1 MIRTPLIEKILN
13 TAETNKIL
21 VEKLLDG
28 YEKGEAEG
36 ESINITDS
44 ANLPM
49 ILRPQGQIIQ
59 DTRNGYNL
67 LNITN
72 YTDSANLISSID
84 NGKIVITS
92 KKNSEYNYE
101 QVIFFNDIE
110 LKAGTTYTLSKKM
123 EIISGT
129 PFAVTGLAELY
140 KENSWI
146 KVISIGSATEF
157 DSKASF
163 NVEEDGIYRIRFKF
177 VNAES
182 AGEEIFSVSLSNLM
196 LYEGSE
202 EKEYEEYGQMPSTS
216 FPSPIKNVEGNY
228 KILNRNKN
236 YFEFT
241 NNVNEQTYIGVTT
254 SCYSNKMKI
263 NGTSIASGTPFLEK
277 IPKLKKGK
285 YKVSIKLDIKK
296 TITTNNQA
304 YAFYFRDVENRDNII
319 FQFASNV
326 DFLINRF
333 SKTVNLDDD
342 KQLYASLF
350 TNSAGITFN
359 DMDVEFQIEKIDKE
373 SDEATEIIEP
383 QSQNLPLTLPEG
395 IKLYGKEDGFVYLT
409 EEQAT
414 ELELVDGEGWYVYN
428 EWGEIVRVGTEHF
441 IEIESIRT
449 PKTYVYQFDYT
460 KLMSPTNN
468 NVTGAKCNYFNE
480 NTANNI
486 WSTKTDL
493 EAFSLNINHTLHI
506 RTEIAPDLFKTWL
519 EEKNTEGNPLKVVG
533 KLVNPTYTKITDKNF
548 IKQLE
553 ELQKVFSHEG
563 ITNIDTYST
572 DSLDKAPLIISAE
585 YLKSQKIINKNLDE
599 RITNL
604 EALLLEQ

>member
-1 MIRTPLIEKILN
+1 MLRTPLIERLLN
-13 TAETNKIL
+13 TTEINKIL

-28 YEKGEAEG
+28 YEKGQAEG
-36 ESINITDS
+36 ESIHITDGS
-44 ANLPM
+44 NLPM
-49 ILRPQGQIIQ
+49 ILRPQGQVLQ
-59 DTRNGYNL
+59 VKRNGYNV

-84 NGKIVITS
+84 NEKVVINS

-177 VNAES
+177 VNAKS

-196 LYEGSE
+196 IYEGSE

-236 YFEFT
+236 YFNFIK
-241 NNVNEQTYIGVTT
+241 NVDKQIYIGITT
-254 SCYSNKMKI
+254 SCYSNTIKA
-263 NGTSIASGTPFLEK
+263 NGTSTQAGSPLNEPIQF
-277 IPKLKKGK
+277 LKKGY
-285 YKVSIKLDIKK
+285 YKVSINLDRSKVIN
-296 TITTNNQA
+296 IDNNKA
-304 YAFYFRDVENRDNII
+304 YAIYFRDSEKNII
-319 FQFASNV
+319 TGFASNTN
-326 DFLINRF
+326 INSNISVINLKLDEDITLTAQLF
-333 SKTVNLDDD
+333 VN
-342 KQLYASLF
+342 AP
-350 TNSAGITFN
+350 GITFN
-359 DMDVEFQIEKIDKE
+359 DLEIKIQIEKVEEGADTDIVEPELKE
-373 SDEATEIIEP
+373 L
-383 QSQNLPLTLPEG
+383 NLDIPEG

-414 ELELVDGEGWYVYN
+414 ELKVDGEGWYTVNNYN
-428 EWGEIVRVGTEHF
+428 ERDFSKEPLLTG
-441 IEIESIRT
+441 
-449 PKTYVYQFDYT
+449 KTAGPFVQGYYIIFDDIKGRASLDGNIIYSTHQKQKIPANPSLDAEWLKLDGNLIGQLYPSTHIGVYINYAPET
-460 KLMSPTNN
+460 KQEFVDWFNN
-468 NVTGAKCNYFNE
+468 
-480 NTANNI
+480 
-486 WSTKTDL
+486 L
-493 EAFSLNINHTLHI
+493 
-506 RTEIAPDLFKTWL
+506 APIIIY
-519 EEKNTEGNPLKVVG
+519 PLK
-533 KLVNPTYTKITDKNF
+533 KPAYTKITDKNF

-553 ELQKVFSHEG
+553 NLVKVFSHEG
-563 ITNIDTYST
+563 ITNIDTCST
-572 DSLDKAPLIISAE
+572 DDKEKAPLILSVE
-585 YLKSQKIINKNLDE
+585 YLKSQKIINKNLE
-599 RITNL
+599 TRLTAL
-604 EALLLEQ
+604 ENALINNI

>member
-1 MIRTPLIEKILN
+1 MLRTPLIEKILN
-13 TAETNKIL
+13 TTEINKIL

-236 YFEFT
+236 YFNFIK
-241 NNVNEQTYIGVTT
+241 NVDKQTYIGITT
-254 SCYSNKMKI
+254 SCYSNTIKA
-263 NGTSIASGTPFLEK
+263 NGTSTQAGTPLNEPIQF
-277 IPKLKKGK
+277 LKKGY
-285 YKVSIKLDIKK
+285 YKVSINLDRSKVIN
-296 TITTNNQA
+296 IDNNKA
-304 YAFYFRDVENRDNII
+304 YAIYFRDSEKNII
-319 FQFASNV
+319 TGFASNTN
-326 DFLINRF
+326 INSNISVINLKLDEDITLTAQLF
-333 SKTVNLDDD
+333 VNG
-342 KQLYASLF
+342 
-350 TNSAGITFN
+350 AGITFN
-359 DMDVEFQIEKIDKE
+359 DLEIKIQIEKVEEGADTDIVEPELKE
-373 SDEATEIIEP
+373 L
-383 QSQNLPLTLPEG
+383 NLDIPEG
-395 IKLYGKEDGFVYLT
+395 IKLYGKEDGFAYLT

-414 ELELVDGEGWYVYN
+414 ELELDGEGWYVYN
-428 EWGEIVRVGTEHF
+428 EWGEYTFTGNETLID
-441 IEIESIRT
+441 EITQKGDITNLISMNYSKFTSINN
-449 PKTYVYQFDYT
+449 YT
-460 KLMSPTNN
+460 A
-468 NVTGAKCNYFNE
+468 TGAKCNYFVE
-480 NTANNI
+480 DKADVVWVPSNNI
-486 WSTKTDL
+486 KFSINKT
-493 EAFSLNINHTLHI
+493 HTLHFRI
-506 RTEIAPDLFKTWL
+506 NMTLAEFKTFL

-553 ELQKVFSHEG
+553 DLQKVFSHEG
-563 ITNIDTYST
+563 TTNIDTYSS
-572 DSLDKAPLIISAE
+572 DDKEKAPLILSVE

-604 EALLLEQ
+604 EVLLLEQ

>member
-1 MIRTPLIEKILN
+1 MRTPLIEKILN

-21 VEKLLDG
+21 VEKFLDG

-49 ILRPQGQIIQ
+49 ILRPQGKIIQ

-196 LYEGSE
+196 IYEGSE

-216 FPSPIKNVEGNY
+216 FPSPIKNVEGDY
-228 KILNRNKN
+228 KI
-236 YFEFT
+236 E
-241 NNVNEQTYIGVTT
+241 NVN
-254 SCYSNKMKI
+254 SNLYDI
-263 NGTSIASGTPFLEK
+263 NDLSEKNGNIQIDKDDWISGTIDNSSGSGYVFLNFFSRKKDYIKANKKYYVLLEVK
-277 IPKLKKGK
+277 EVSGTGRLSISSDFQGSSQFTSFGYNFSNLKSNSK
-285 YKVSIKLDIKK
+285 YLSE
-296 TITTNNQA
+296 ITT
-304 YAFYFRDVENRDNII
+304 
-319 FQFASNV
+319 
-326 DFLINRF
+326 INDF
-333 SKTVNLDDD
+333 SKTIFALRSYL
-342 KQLYASLF
+342 QFQSGE
-350 TNSAGITFN
+350 SGSITFRLSLLN
-359 DMDVEFQIEKIDKE
+359 NKPNLEEFIYKKYRSKILELNIPK
-373 SDEATEIIEP
+373 
-383 QSQNLPLTLPEG
+383 Q
-395 IKLYGKEDGFVYLT
+395 IKLYGENDRFVYLSK
-409 EEQAT
+409 EQAT
-414 ELELVDGEGWYVYN
+414 ELELDGEGWYVYN
-428 EWGEIVRVGTEHF
+428 EWGEIVIVGTEKF
-441 IEIESIRT
+441 IEIESVRT
-449 PKTYVYQFDYT
+449 PKTYLYQFDYT
-460 KLMSPTNN
+460 KLMSTGNN
-468 NVTGAKCNYFNE
+468 ILIGAKCNYFNE
-480 NTANNI
+480 DTANNI

-493 EAFSLNINHTLHI
+493 EGFSLNINHTLHI

-563 ITNIDTYST
+563 TTNIDTCST
-572 DSLDKAPLIISAE
+572 DDKEKAPLIISAE
-585 YLKSQKIINKNLDE
+585 YLKSQKIINKNLE
-599 RITNL
+599 TRLTAL
-604 EALLLEQ
+604 ENALINNI

>member
-59 DTRNGYNL
+59 DARSGYNL
-67 LNITN
+67 LPLYKYIDIGFTKTINGITITVLDGFSIKVTGKRTSN
-72 YTDSANLISSID
+72 VPIDFYIFGQFTSTAEVLKLNGVYTFLISENPYTGIRAFLLH
-84 NGKIVITS
+84 
-92 KKNSEYNYE
+92 NSN
-101 QVIFFNDIE
+101 ICLDTNI
-110 LKAGTTYTLSKKM
+110 
-123 EIISGT
+123 
-129 PFAVTGLAELY
+129 
-140 KENSWI
+140 NN
-146 KVISIGSATEF
+146 KVISEELENITVSALLIRIETDNEL
-157 DSKASF
+157 
-163 NVEEDGIYRIRFKF
+163 NEIIYP
-177 VNAES
+177 
-182 AGEEIFSVSLSNLM
+182 M

-202 EKEYEEYGQMPSTS
+202 EKEYEEYGKKPSTI

-236 YFEFT
+236 YFNFIK
-241 NNVNEQTYIGVTT
+241 NVDKQTYIGITT

-285 YKVSIKLDIKK
+285 YKVSIKLDINK

-333 SKTVNLDDD
+333 SKTLNLDDD

-414 ELELVDGEGWYVYN
+414 ELELDGEGWYVYN
-428 EWGEIVRVGTEHF
+428 KWKE
-441 IEIESIRT
+441 
-449 PKTYVYQFDYT
+449 YVATGNENWVLETNVPNTNGFYQYRINNF
-460 KLMSPTNN
+460 LTNVQSN
-468 NVTGAKCNYFNE
+468 PDIFNLENGAYCNYF
-480 NTANNI
+480 
-486 WSTKTDL
+486 
-493 EAFSLNINHTLHI
+493 
-506 RTEIAPDLFKTWL
+506 P
-519 EEKNTEGNPLKVVG
+519 KNTGTINNTVKEEFTIAGSTGSVVVNSVFATVEEFKAWLQEINTSEKPFKIVYLLENPI
-533 KLVNPTYTKITDKNF
+533 YTKITDKNF

-553 ELQKVFSHEG
+553 ELQKVFAYEG
-563 ITNIDTYST
+563 VTNIDTYST
-572 DSLDKAPLIISAE
+572 DDKEKAPLIISAE
-585 YLKSQKIINKNLDE
+585 YLKSQKTINKDLDE

>member
-1 MIRTPLIEKILN
+1 MLRTPLIERLLN
-13 TAETNKIL
+13 TTEINKIL

-28 YEKGEAEG
+28 YEKGQAEG
-36 ESINITDS
+36 ESLHITDGS
-44 ANLPM
+44 NLPM
-49 ILRPQGQIIQ
+49 ILRPQGQVLQ
-59 DTRNGYNL
+59 VKRNGYNV

-84 NGKIVITS
+84 NEKVVITS

-196 LYEGSE
+196 IYEGSE

-236 YFEFT
+236 YFNFIK
-241 NNVNEQTYIGVTT
+241 NVDKQTYIGITT
-254 SCYSNKMKI
+254 SCYSNTIKA
-263 NGTSIASGTPFLEK
+263 NGTSTQAGSSLNKPIQF
-277 IPKLKKGK
+277 LKKGY
-285 YKVSIKLDIKK
+285 YKVSINLDRSKVIN
-296 TITTNNQA
+296 IDNNKA
-304 YAFYFRDVENRDNII
+304 YAIYFRDSEKNVITG
-319 FQFASNV
+319 FASNTN
-326 DFLINRF
+326 INSNISVINLKLDEDITLTAQLF
-333 SKTVNLDDD
+333 VN
-342 KQLYASLF
+342 AP
-350 TNSAGITFN
+350 GITFN
-359 DMDVEFQIEKIDKE
+359 DLEIKIQIEKVEEGANTDIVEPELKE
-373 SDEATEIIEP
+373 L
-383 QSQNLPLTLPEG
+383 NLDIPEG

-414 ELELVDGEGWYVYN
+414 ELKVDGEGWYTVNNYN
-428 EWGEIVRVGTEHF
+428 ERDFSKEPLLTG
-441 IEIESIRT
+441 
-449 PKTYVYQFDYT
+449 KTAGPFVQGYYIIFDDIKGRASLDGNIIYSTHQKQKIPANPSVDAEWLKLDGNLIGQLYPSTHIGVYINYAPET
-460 KLMSPTNN
+460 KQEFVDWFNN
-468 NVTGAKCNYFNE
+468 
-480 NTANNI
+480 
-486 WSTKTDL
+486 L
-493 EAFSLNINHTLHI
+493 
-506 RTEIAPDLFKTWL
+506 APIIIY
-519 EEKNTEGNPLKVVG
+519 PLK
-533 KLVNPTYTKITDKNF
+533 KPAYTKITDKNF

-585 YLKSQKIINKNLDE
+585 YLKSQKIINKRIDE
-599 RITNL
+599 RLTAL
-604 EALLLEQ
+604 ENALINNI